1 MKIGKFEFS
10 NAQWVIFG
18 IVGLVVLIFIIQFV
32 QQIFIIIAVIVGLIV
47 LNRILNILNKPKTF
61 NSPEEESAYRK
72 KQAELHAEKDYRDEI
87 KRKKETT
94 SDILNFLGGYP
105 PKHRKRKY

>member
-10 NAQWVIFG
+10 TTQWVIFG
-18 IVGLVVLIFIIQFV
+18 IIGLIVLIFIIQFI

-47 LNRILNILNKPKTF
+47 LNRVLAALNKPKTF

-72 KQAELHAEKDYRDEI
+72 KQAELQAESDYKKDIRI
-87 KRKKETT
+87 K
-94 SDILNFLGGYP
+94 
-105 PKHRKRKY
+105 KRLLPIYSIF